1 MKGGQSMEK
10 RCCLFRVVGF
20 IVFLG
25 LLSATPIIAA
35 EANWKFFTYL
45 PTNDPGV
52 SLFRD
57 FAADVLK
64 SSNGRFEIKV
74 FSAGELP
81 YKPVDEIK
89 ITASNQVQLADVPVG
104 FVAGD
109 VPELNVFSLP
119 FLCTTFDGFFKSIGI
134 VAPIIEEDLMKRFK
148 LSVLFHWTM
157 PPQNLWTLEPVK
169 KLEDIK
175 GKKIRAWNP
184 EQVKMLQLLGGSPV
198 SIASDEVATSLQRR
212 WVGSICLFLMILLIN
227 LEVVGRYFL
236 NFSTLIV
243 DEYGA
248 YLFVACTFLGMA
260 YSFRQGH
267 FLRVTMATNR
277 LTPTVARYFY
287 FGACVVG
294 FIFSSIITCEV
305 VKLTYTSYLY
315 NSKSIQ
321 PSSTPLVIPQLILP
335 IGMVL
340 ITLSFLIEA
349 VRVWVE
355 KSISCLSESGKE
367 LG

>member
-1 MKGGQSMEK
+1 MK
-10 RCCLFRVVGF
+10 LFKWVDRQIGKV
-20 IVFLG
+20 IT
-25 LLSATPIIAA
+25 LSA
-35 EANWKFFTYL
+35 
-45 PTNDPGV
+45 
-52 SLFRD
+52 
-57 FAADVLK
+57 
-64 SSNGRFEIKV
+64 
-74 FSAGELP
+74 
-81 YKPVDEIK
+81 
-89 ITASNQVQLADVPVG
+89 
-104 FVAGD
+104 
-109 VPELNVFSLP
+109 
-119 FLCTTFDGFFKSIGI
+119 
-134 VAPIIEEDLMKRFK
+134 
-148 LSVLFHWTM
+148 
-157 PPQNLWTLEPVK
+157 
-169 KLEDIK
+169 
-175 GKKIRAWNP
+175 
-184 EQVKMLQLLGGSPV
+184 
-198 SIASDEVATSLQRR
+198 

-227 LEVVGRYFL
+227 LEVMGRYFF
-236 NFSTLIV
+236 NYSTLIV

-294 FIFSSIITCEV
+294 FIFSSIITYEV